1 MFDRTSASLASFEDS
16 NTENEPEAGRA
27 RAGSV
32 SRRARV
38 TRASKSVLADVDTE
52 QVKNRQVRPLI
63 GPGLSRLCSDW
74 LRS

>member
-52 QVKNRQVRPLI
+52 QVKNR
-63 GPGLSRLCSDW
+63 
-74 LRS
+74 